1 MEMFRVLAGEPS
13 TPEGAEASY
22 MLVQNSYDT
31 GDFEAVEEGVYNFS
45 KVAGGQSYWLAK
57 AYLVL
62 GDSFA
67 DRGNYAQ
74 ARATYESIR
83 DGYAPSDGQDDI
95 GDSVRRR
102 LERLET
108 ITMTDNEN

>member
-22 MLVQNSYDT
+22 MLIQNSFDT
-31 GDFEAVEEGVYNFS
+31 GDFDAVEDGVYNFS
-45 KVAGGQSYWLAK
+45 QVAGGQSYWLAR

-67 DRGNYAQ
+67 ERGNYAQ

-83 DGYAPSDGQDDI
+83 DGYVPENGQDDI
-95 GDSVRRR
+95 SSNVKMR

-108 ITMTDNEN
+108 ISLTDNEN